1 MKFSSKTFSCVLA
14 AAAISLAVCAAT
26 PTSAQTG
33 PTLLQERT
41 STDGLLTL
49 SLWSANGSDTV
60 GVNNTY
66 TWIATNNSATSTLTE
81 VILGSHWGDRCPL
94 ANCGPT
100 GPTLISLA
108 PGCGGQSTDEFPA
121 EIAKFGIWC
130 TPSTGVTLQ
139 PGQSVS
145 GSVTLRPLGAGV
157 PNYTVYSGYVDAA
170 GVQHLLTPAI
180 TNSNVVAPA
189 ATDIQMTGAASNGS
203 PAVGS
208 TFTYTYQIKNAG
220 PWGTGGGLTFV
231 DTLPAPLTY
240 VSSSLEQFGIDRSTG
255 QVVQGVNPNG
265 CSVVGQTVSCRIGD
279 LDNGGAFNQATIALT
294 VAASGAPQQIVNTAS
309 VHTVSP
315 QDDSN
320 PTNNGVTVTV
330 TTK

>member
-315 QDDSN
+315 QEDSN
-320 PTNNGVTVTV
+320 PTNNGVTVSV

>member
-1 MKFSSKTFSCVLA
+1 
-14 AAAISLAVCAAT
+14 
-26 PTSAQTG
+26 
-33 PTLLQERT
+33 
-41 STDGLLTL
+41 
-49 SLWSANGSDTV
+49 
-60 GVNNTY
+60 
-66 TWIATNNSATSTLTE
+66 
-81 VILGSHWGDRCPL
+81 
-94 ANCGPT
+94 
-100 GPTLISLA
+100 
-108 PGCGGQSTDEFPA
+108 
-121 EIAKFGIWC
+121 
-130 TPSTGVTLQ
+130 
-139 PGQSVS
+139 
-145 GSVTLRPLGAGV
+145 
-157 PNYTVYSGYVDAA
+157 
-170 GVQHLLTPAI
+170 
-180 TNSNVVAPA
+180 
-189 ATDIQMTGAASNGS
+189 MTGAASNGS

-240 VSSSLEQFGIDRSTG
+240 VSSSLVQVGIDSSTG
-255 QVVQGVNPNG
+255 QAVQRVNPSG

>member
-1 MKFSSKTFSCVLA
+1 
-14 AAAISLAVCAAT
+14 
-26 PTSAQTG
+26 
-33 PTLLQERT
+33 
-41 STDGLLTL
+41 
-49 SLWSANGSDTV
+49 
-60 GVNNTY
+60 
-66 TWIATNNSATSTLTE
+66 
-81 VILGSHWGDRCPL
+81 
-94 ANCGPT
+94 
-100 GPTLISLA
+100 
-108 PGCGGQSTDEFPA
+108 
-121 EIAKFGIWC
+121 
-130 TPSTGVTLQ
+130 VTLQ

>member
-157 PNYTVYSGYVDAA
+157 PNYTVYSGYVDSA

-240 VSSSLEQFGIDRSTG
+240 VSSSLVQVGIDSSTG
-255 QVVQGVNPNG
+255 QAVQRVNPSG